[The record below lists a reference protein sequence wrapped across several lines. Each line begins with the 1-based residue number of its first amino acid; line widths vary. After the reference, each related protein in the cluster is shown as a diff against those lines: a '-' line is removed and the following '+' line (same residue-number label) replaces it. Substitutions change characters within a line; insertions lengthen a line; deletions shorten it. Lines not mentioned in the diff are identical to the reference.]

1 MKRKWSFFIGGAILA
16 GYLLLAYGAPSV
28 AIVCGI
34 GLAALLTA
42 RGVRLAHHD
51 DAGRVLRMGDDLRQ
65 ALTARGVRL
74 A

>member
-16 GYLLLAYGAPSV
+16 GYLLLAYGAPPV

-42 RGVRLAHHD
+42 RGVRLA
-51 DAGRVLRMGDDLRQ
+51 
-65 ALTARGVRL
+65 
-74 A
+74 